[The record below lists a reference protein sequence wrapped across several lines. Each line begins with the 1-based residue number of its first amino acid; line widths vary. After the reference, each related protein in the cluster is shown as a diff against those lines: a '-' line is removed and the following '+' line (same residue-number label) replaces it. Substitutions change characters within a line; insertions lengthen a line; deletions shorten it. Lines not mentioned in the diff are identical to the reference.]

1 MCEFGGVHTVP
12 LKMHCQIMVR
22 KTKPRRVGSIW
33 TLWRGRI
40 VNFLLESAVQIF

>member
-1 MCEFGGVHTVP
+1 MCESGVVQTVL
-12 LKMHCQIMVR
+12 LKVHCQILVR

-40 VNFLLESAVQIF
+40 VNFRLESAEQIF